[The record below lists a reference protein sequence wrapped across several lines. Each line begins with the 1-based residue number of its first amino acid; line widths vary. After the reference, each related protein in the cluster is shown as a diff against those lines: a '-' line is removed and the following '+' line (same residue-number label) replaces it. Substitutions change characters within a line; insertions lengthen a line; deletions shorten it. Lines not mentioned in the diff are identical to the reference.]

1 MDIDSDGL
9 VKLHDFANLLVR
21 WNKGMNLISRR
32 DINRLLPRHLLDSL
46 SVLPYLTGTSVLDV
60 GTGPGL
66 PGMPLAIVDP
76 NRTYTL
82 CDRMAKRIRFLHMA
96 SRELQTPNVN
106 LEERNLAKD
115 PFVDQRFDTILARGV
130 APGPLLWPMVEPY
143 LEKSGRVIV
152 FESAQVEVVEETT
165 KSVKPVEDTLEE
177 IELGYSYEKV
187 SCLIPGLEQPHFLCI
202 LQRKDK
208 D

>member
-1 MDIDSDGL
+1 MTIDADRLS
-9 VKLHDFANLLVR
+9 KLNDFAALLLR

-46 SVLPYLTGTSVLDV
+46 SVLPYLHGDRVLDV

-76 NRTYTL
+76 ERTFTL
-82 CDRMAKRIRFLHMA
+82 CDRMAKRIRFLYMA
-96 SRELQTPNVN
+96 TRELQTTNVE

-115 PFVDQRFDTILARGV
+115 PFTEQRFSTILARGV
-130 APGPLLWPMVEPY
+130 TPGPELWPMVEPY
-143 LEKSGRVIV
+143 LEQSGRVIV
-152 FESAQVEVVEETT
+152 FESAQADTFLEKEIEKEVVNET
-165 KSVKPVEDTLEE
+165 
-177 IELGYSYEKV
+177 ELGFKTEKKK
-187 SCLIPGLEQPHFLCI
+187 CLIPGLEHPHYLCI
-202 LQRKDK
+202 LQRDVA

>member
-1 MDIDSDGL
+1 MTIDAARLS
-9 VKLHDFANLLVR
+9 KLNDFAALLLR

-46 SVLPYLTGTSVLDV
+46 SVLPYLHGDSVLDV

-76 NRTYTL
+76 ERTFTL
-82 CDRMAKRIRFLHMA
+82 CDRMAKRIRFLYMA
-96 SRELQTPNVN
+96 RRELQTTNVE

-115 PFVDQRFDTILARGV
+115 PFTKQRFSTILARGV
-130 APGPLLWPMVEPY
+130 TPGAELWPMVEPY
-143 LEKSGRVIV
+143 LEQGGRVIV
-152 FESAQVEVVEETT
+152 FESAQA
-165 KSVKPVEDTLEE
+165 DTFLEEE
-177 IELGYSYEKV
+177 IEKEVVDETELGFKTEKKK
-187 SCLIPGLEQPHFLCI
+187 CLIPGLEHPHYLCI
-202 LQRKDK
+202 LQRDVA

>member
-1 MDIDSDGL
+1 MTIDADRLS
-9 VKLHDFANLLVR
+9 KLNDFAALLLR

-46 SVLPYLTGTSVLDV
+46 SVLPYLHGDRVLDV

-76 NRTYTL
+76 ERTFTL
-82 CDRMAKRIRFLHMA
+82 CDRMAKRIRFLYMA
-96 SRELQTPNVN
+96 TRELQTTNVE

-115 PFVDQRFDTILARGV
+115 PFTEQRFSTILARGV
-130 APGPLLWPMVEPY
+130 TPGPELWPMVEPY
-143 LEKSGRVIV
+143 LEQGGRVIV
-152 FESAQVEVVEETT
+152 FESAQA
-165 KSVKPVEDTLEE
+165 DTFLEEE
-177 IELGYSYEKV
+177 IEKEVVDETELGFKTEKKK
-187 SCLIPGLEQPHFLCI
+187 CLIPGLEHPHYLCI
-202 LQRKDK
+202 LQRDVA

>member
-1 MDIDSDGL
+1 LTIDADRLS
-9 VKLHDFANLLVR
+9 KLNDFAALLLR

-46 SVLPYLTGTSVLDV
+46 SVLPYLHGNSVLDV

-76 NRTYTL
+76 ERSFTL

-96 SRELQTPNVN
+96 ARELQMTNVG

-115 PFVDQRFDTILARGV
+115 PFTEQRFSTILARGV
-130 APGPLLWPMVEPY
+130 TPGPELWPMVEPY
-143 LEKSGRVIV
+143 LEQGGRVIV
-152 FESAQVEVVEETT
+152 FESAQADTFPEEEMG
-165 KSVKPVEDTLEE
+165 KE
-177 IELGYSYEKV
+177 IVDETELGFRTEKKK
-187 SCLIPGLEQPHFLCI
+187 CLIPGLEHPHYLCI
-202 LQRKDK
+202 LQRDVA

>member
-1 MDIDSDGL
+1 MTIDADRLS
-9 VKLHDFANLLVR
+9 KLNDFAALLLR

-46 SVLPYLTGTSVLDV
+46 SVLPYLHGNSVLDV

-76 NRTYTL
+76 ERTFTL
-82 CDRMAKRIRFLHMA
+82 CDRMAKRIRFLYMA
-96 SRELQTPNVN
+96 TRELQTTNVE

-115 PFVDQRFDTILARGV
+115 PFTEQRFSTILARGV
-130 APGPLLWPMVEPY
+130 TPGPELWPMVEPY
-143 LEKSGRVIV
+143 LEQGGRVIV
-152 FESAQVEVVEETT
+152 FESAQA
-165 KSVKPVEDTLEE
+165 DTFLEEE
-177 IELGYSYEKV
+177 IEKEVVDETELGFKTEKKK
-187 SCLIPGLEQPHFLCI
+187 CLIPGLEHPHYLCI
-202 LQRKDK
+202 LQRDVA

>member
-1 MDIDSDGL
+1 M
-9 VKLHDFANLLVR
+9 
-21 WNKGMNLISRR
+21 
-32 DINRLLPRHLLDSL
+32 
-46 SVLPYLTGTSVLDV
+46 
-60 GTGPGL
+60 
-66 PGMPLAIVDP
+66 
-76 NRTYTL
+76 
-82 CDRMAKRIRFLHMA
+82 HMA
-96 SRELQTPNVN
+96 SRELQTSNVN

-143 LEKSGRVIV
+143 LEQGGRVIV

-165 KSVKPVEDTLEE
+165 KSIKPAEDTLEE
-177 IELGYSYEKV
+177 IELGYSSEKI

>member
-1 MDIDSDGL
+1 
-9 VKLHDFANLLVR
+9 
-21 WNKGMNLISRR
+21 MNLISRR

-46 SVLPYLTGTSVLDV
+46 SVLPFLTGTSVLDV

-165 KSVKPVEDTLEE
+165 KSIKPAEDTLEE
-177 IELGYSYEKV
+177 IELGYSSEKI

>member
-1 MDIDSDGL
+1 MS
-9 VKLHDFANLLVR
+9 KLNDFAALLLR

-46 SVLPYLTGTSVLDV
+46 SVLPYLHGDRVLDV

-76 NRTYTL
+76 ERTFTL
-82 CDRMAKRIRFLHMA
+82 CDRMAKRIRFLYMA
-96 SRELQTPNVN
+96 TRELQTTNVE

-115 PFVDQRFDTILARGV
+115 PFTEQRFSTILARGV
-130 APGPLLWPMVEPY
+130 TPGPELWPMVEPY
-143 LEKSGRVIV
+143 LEQGGRVIV
-152 FESAQVEVVEETT
+152 FESAQA
-165 KSVKPVEDTLEE
+165 DTFLEEE
-177 IELGYSYEKV
+177 IEKEVVDETELGFKTEKKK
-187 SCLIPGLEQPHFLCI
+187 CLIPGLEHPHYLCI
-202 LQRKDK
+202 LQRDVA

>member
-1 MDIDSDGL
+1 
-9 VKLHDFANLLVR
+9 
-21 WNKGMNLISRR
+21 MNLISRR

-46 SVLPYLTGTSVLDV
+46 SVLPHIIGSSVLDV

-96 SRELQTPNVN
+96 SRELQTPNVS
-106 LEERNLAKD
+106 LEERNLAKE
-115 PFVDQRFDTILARGV
+115 PFVEQRFDTILARGV
-130 APGPLLWPMVEPY
+130 APAAALWPMVEPY
-143 LEKSGRVIV
+143 LELGGRVIV
-152 FESAQVEVVEETT
+152 FESAQVEAL
-165 KSVKPVEDTLEE
+165 EDTAESEVPEQDTLSDALDE
-177 IELGYSYEKV
+177 IALGYSSEKI

>member
-1 MDIDSDGL
+1 MTIDAGRLS
-9 VKLHDFANLLVR
+9 KLNDFAALLLR

-46 SVLPYLTGTSVLDV
+46 SVLPYLHGDRVLDV

-76 NRTYTL
+76 ERTFTL
-82 CDRMAKRIRFLHMA
+82 CDRMAKRIRFLYMA
-96 SRELQTPNVN
+96 TRELQTTNVE

-115 PFVDQRFDTILARGV
+115 PFTEQRFSTILARGV
-130 APGPLLWPMVEPY
+130 TPGPELWPMVEPY
-143 LEKSGRVIV
+143 LEQGGRVIV
-152 FESAQVEVVEETT
+152 FESAQA
-165 KSVKPVEDTLEE
+165 DTFLEEE
-177 IELGYSYEKV
+177 IEKEVVDETELGFKTEKKK
-187 SCLIPGLEQPHFLCI
+187 CLIPGLEHPHYLCI
-202 LQRKDK
+202 LQRDVA

>member
-1 MDIDSDGL
+1 MTIDADRLS
-9 VKLHDFANLLVR
+9 KLNDFAALLLR

-46 SVLPYLTGTSVLDV
+46 SVLPYLHGNSVLDV

-76 NRTYTL
+76 ERTFTL

-96 SRELQTPNVN
+96 ARELQTTNVG

-115 PFVDQRFDTILARGV
+115 PFTEQRFSTILARGV
-130 APGPLLWPMVEPY
+130 TPGPELWPMVEPY
-143 LEKSGRVIV
+143 LEQGGRVIV
-152 FESAQVEVVEETT
+152 FESAQADTFPEEEMG
-165 KSVKPVEDTLEE
+165 KE
-177 IELGYSYEKV
+177 IVDETELGFRTEKKK
-187 SCLIPGLEQPHFLCI
+187 CLIPGLEHPHYLCI
-202 LQRKDK
+202 LQRDVA

>member
-1 MDIDSDGL
+1 MTIDADRLS
-9 VKLHDFANLLVR
+9 KLNDFAALLLR

-46 SVLPYLTGTSVLDV
+46 SVLPYLHGDSVLDV

-76 NRTYTL
+76 ERTFTL

-96 SRELQTPNVN
+96 ARELQTTNVG

-115 PFVDQRFDTILARGV
+115 PFTEQRFSTILARGV
-130 APGPLLWPMVEPY
+130 TPGPELWPMVEPY
-143 LEKSGRVIV
+143 LEQGGRVIV
-152 FESAQVEVVEETT
+152 FESAQADTFPEEEMG
-165 KSVKPVEDTLEE
+165 KE
-177 IELGYSYEKV
+177 IVDETELGFRTEKKK
-187 SCLIPGLEQPHFLCI
+187 CLIPGLEHPHYLCI
-202 LQRKDK
+202 LQRDVA

>member
-1 MDIDSDGL
+1 MTIDTDRLS
-9 VKLHDFANLLVR
+9 KLNDFAALLLR

-46 SVLPYLTGTSVLDV
+46 SVLPYLHGDSVLDV

-76 NRTYTL
+76 ERTFTL

-96 SRELQTPNVN
+96 ARELQTTNVE
-106 LEERNLAKD
+106 LEERNLAKN
-115 PFVDQRFDTILARGV
+115 PFTEQRFSTILARGV
-130 APGPLLWPMVEPY
+130 TPGPELWPMVEPY
-143 LEKSGRVIV
+143 LEQGGRVIV
-152 FESAQVEVVEETT
+152 FESAQADTFPEEEME
-165 KSVKPVEDTLEE
+165 KE
-177 IELGYSYEKV
+177 IVDETELGFRTEKKK
-187 SCLIPGLEQPHFLCI
+187 CLIPGLEHPHYLCI
-202 LQRKDK
+202 LQRDVA

>member
-1 MDIDSDGL
+1 
-9 VKLHDFANLLVR
+9 
-21 WNKGMNLISRR
+21 MNLISRR

-46 SVLPYLTGTSVLDV
+46 SVLPFLHGNSVLDV

-96 SRELQTPNVN
+96 NRELQTSNVN
-106 LEERNLAKD
+106 LEERNLAKQA
-115 PFVDQRFDTILARGV
+115 FTDQCFDTILARGV
-130 APGPLLWPMVEPY
+130 APAPVLWPMVEPY
-143 LEKSGRVIV
+143 LAKGGRVIV
-152 FESAQVEVVEETT
+152 FESAQVELQDPLENEKNSEET
-165 KSVKPVEDTLEE
+165 VADTVDE
-177 IELGYSYEKV
+177 IGLGYTAEKI

-202 LQRKDK
+202 LQRSAEE
-208 D
+208 

>member
-1 MDIDSDGL
+1 LTIDADRLS
-9 VKLHDFANLLVR
+9 KLNDFAALLLR

-46 SVLPYLTGTSVLDV
+46 SVLPYLHGDRVLDV

-76 NRTYTL
+76 ERTFTL
-82 CDRMAKRIRFLHMA
+82 CDRMAKRIRFLYMA
-96 SRELQTPNVN
+96 TRELQTTNVE

-115 PFVDQRFDTILARGV
+115 PFTEQRFSTILARGV
-130 APGPLLWPMVEPY
+130 TPGPELWPMVEPY
-143 LEKSGRVIV
+143 LEQGGRVIV
-152 FESAQVEVVEETT
+152 FESAQA
-165 KSVKPVEDTLEE
+165 DTFLEEE
-177 IELGYSYEKV
+177 IEKQVVDETELGFKTEKKK
-187 SCLIPGLEQPHFLCI
+187 CLIPGLEHPHYLCI
-202 LQRKDK
+202 LQRDVA

>member
-1 MDIDSDGL
+1 MTIDADRLS
-9 VKLHDFANLLVR
+9 KLNDFAALLLR

-46 SVLPYLTGTSVLDV
+46 SVLPYLHGDRVLDV

-76 NRTYTL
+76 ERTFTL
-82 CDRMAKRIRFLHMA
+82 CDRMAKRIRFLYMA
-96 SRELQTPNVN
+96 ARELQMTNVE

-115 PFVDQRFDTILARGV
+115 PFTEQRFSTILARGV
-130 APGPLLWPMVEPY
+130 TPGPELWPMVEPY
-143 LEKSGRVIV
+143 LEQGGRVIV
-152 FESAQVEVVEETT
+152 FESAQA
-165 KSVKPVEDTLEE
+165 DTFLEEE
-177 IELGYSYEKV
+177 IEKEVVDETELGFKTEKKK
-187 SCLIPGLEQPHFLCI
+187 CLIPGLEHPHYLCI
-202 LQRKDK
+202 LQRDVA

>member
-1 MDIDSDGL
+1 MTIDADRLS
-9 VKLHDFANLLVR
+9 KLNDFAALLLR

-46 SVLPYLTGTSVLDV
+46 SVLPYLHGDRVLDV

-76 NRTYTL
+76 ERTFTL
-82 CDRMAKRIRFLHMA
+82 CDRMAKRIRFLYMA
-96 SRELQTPNVN
+96 TRELQTTNVE

-115 PFVDQRFDTILARGV
+115 PFTEQRFSTILARGV
-130 APGPLLWPMVEPY
+130 TPGPELWPMVEPY
-143 LEKSGRVIV
+143 LEQGGRVIV
-152 FESAQVEVVEETT
+152 FESAQA
-165 KSVKPVEDTLEE
+165 DTFLEEE
-177 IELGYSYEKV
+177 IEKEVVDETELGFKTEKRK
-187 SCLIPGLEQPHFLCI
+187 CLIPGLEHPHYLCI
-202 LQRKDK
+202 LQRDVA

>member
-1 MDIDSDGL
+1 MTIDADRLS
-9 VKLHDFANLLVR
+9 KLNDFAALLLR

-46 SVLPYLTGTSVLDV
+46 SVLPYLHGNSVLDV

-76 NRTYTL
+76 ERTFTL

-96 SRELQTPNVN
+96 ARELQTTNVE

-115 PFVDQRFDTILARGV
+115 PFTEQRFSTILARGV
-130 APGPLLWPMVEPY
+130 TPGPELWPMVEPY
-143 LEKSGRVIV
+143 LEQGGRVIV
-152 FESAQVEVVEETT
+152 FESAQADTFPEEEME
-165 KSVKPVEDTLEE
+165 KE
-177 IELGYSYEKV
+177 IVDETELGFRTEKKK
-187 SCLIPGLEQPHFLCI
+187 CLIPGLEHPHYLCI
-202 LQRKDK
+202 LQRDVA

>member
-1 MDIDSDGL
+1 MTIDADRLS
-9 VKLHDFANLLVR
+9 KLNDFAALLLR

-46 SVLPYLTGTSVLDV
+46 SVLPYLHGDRVLDV

-76 NRTYTL
+76 ERTFTL
-82 CDRMAKRIRFLHMA
+82 CDRMAKRIRFLYMA
-96 SRELQTPNVN
+96 TRELQTTNVE

-115 PFVDQRFDTILARGV
+115 PFTEQRFSTILARGV
-130 APGPLLWPMVEPY
+130 TPGPELWPMVEPY
-143 LEKSGRVIV
+143 LEQGGRVIV
-152 FESAQVEVVEETT
+152 FESAQA
-165 KSVKPVEDTLEE
+165 DTFLEEE
-177 IELGYSYEKV
+177 IEKEVVDETESGFKTEKKK
-187 SCLIPGLEQPHFLCI
+187 CLIPGLEHPHYLCI
-202 LQRKDK
+202 LQRDVA

>member
-1 MDIDSDGL
+1 MTIDADRLS
-9 VKLHDFANLLVR
+9 KLNDFAALLLR

-46 SVLPYLTGTSVLDV
+46 SVLPYLHGDRVLDV

-76 NRTYTL
+76 ERTFTL
-82 CDRMAKRIRFLHMA
+82 CDRMAKRIRFLYMA
-96 SRELQTPNVN
+96 ARELQMTNVE

-115 PFVDQRFDTILARGV
+115 PFTEQRFSTILARGV
-130 APGPLLWPMVEPY
+130 TPGPELWPMVEPY
-143 LEKSGRVIV
+143 LEQGGRVIV
-152 FESAQVEVVEETT
+152 FESAQA
-165 KSVKPVEDTLEE
+165 DTFLEEE
-177 IELGYSYEKV
+177 IEKEVVNETELGFKTEKKK
-187 SCLIPGLEQPHFLCI
+187 CLIPGLEHPHYLCI
-202 LQRKDK
+202 LQRDVA

>member
-1 MDIDSDGL
+1 LTIDADRLS
-9 VKLHDFANLLVR
+9 KLNDFAALLLR

-46 SVLPYLTGTSVLDV
+46 SVLPYLHGDRVLDV

-76 NRTYTL
+76 ERTFTL
-82 CDRMAKRIRFLHMA
+82 CDRMAKRIRFLYMA
-96 SRELQTPNVN
+96 ARELQMTNVE

-115 PFVDQRFDTILARGV
+115 PFTEQSFSTILARGV
-130 APGPLLWPMVEPY
+130 TPGPELWPMVEPY
-143 LEKSGRVIV
+143 LEQGGRVIV
-152 FESAQVEVVEETT
+152 FESAQA
-165 KSVKPVEDTLEE
+165 DTFLEEE
-177 IELGYSYEKV
+177 IEKEVVDETELGFKTEKKK
-187 SCLIPGLEQPHFLCI
+187 CLIPGLEHPHYLCI
-202 LQRKDK
+202 LQRDVA

>member
-1 MDIDSDGL
+1 MTIDADRLS
-9 VKLHDFANLLVR
+9 KLNDFAALLLR

-46 SVLPYLTGTSVLDV
+46 SVLPYLHGDRVLDV

-76 NRTYTL
+76 ERTFTL
-82 CDRMAKRIRFLHMA
+82 CDRMAKRIRFLYMA
-96 SRELQTPNVN
+96 TRELQTANVE

-115 PFVDQRFDTILARGV
+115 PFTEQRFSTILARGV
-130 APGPLLWPMVEPY
+130 TPGPELWPMVEPY
-143 LEKSGRVIV
+143 LEQGGRVIV
-152 FESAQVEVVEETT
+152 FESAQA
-165 KSVKPVEDTLEE
+165 DTFLEEE
-177 IELGYSYEKV
+177 IEKEVVDETELGFKTEKKK
-187 SCLIPGLEQPHFLCI
+187 CLIPGLEHPHYLCI
-202 LQRKDK
+202 LQRDVA

>member
-1 MDIDSDGL
+1 LTIDADRLS
-9 VKLHDFANLLVR
+9 KLNDFAALLLR

-46 SVLPYLTGTSVLDV
+46 SVLPYLHGDRVLDV

-76 NRTYTL
+76 ERTFTL
-82 CDRMAKRIRFLHMA
+82 CDRMAKRMRFLHMA
-96 SRELQTPNVN
+96 ARELQTTNVG

-115 PFVDQRFDTILARGV
+115 PFTEQRFSTILARGV
-130 APGPLLWPMVEPY
+130 TPGPELWPMVEPY
-143 LEKSGRVIV
+143 LEQDGRVIV
-152 FESAQVEVVEETT
+152 FESAQADTFPEEEME
-165 KSVKPVEDTLEE
+165 KE
-177 IELGYSYEKV
+177 IVDETELGFRTEKKK
-187 SCLIPGLEQPHFLCI
+187 CLIPGLEHPHYLCI
-202 LQRKDK
+202 LQRDVA

>member
-1 MDIDSDGL
+1 LTIDADRLS
-9 VKLHDFANLLVR
+9 KLNDFAALLLR

-46 SVLPYLTGTSVLDV
+46 SVLPYLHGDRVLDV

-76 NRTYTL
+76 ERTFTL
-82 CDRMAKRIRFLHMA
+82 CDRMAKRIRFLYMA
-96 SRELQTPNVN
+96 TRELQTTNVE

-115 PFVDQRFDTILARGV
+115 PFTEQRFSTILARGV
-130 APGPLLWPMVEPY
+130 TPGPELWPMVEPY
-143 LEKSGRVIV
+143 LEQGGRVIV
-152 FESAQVEVVEETT
+152 FESAQA
-165 KSVKPVEDTLEE
+165 DTFLEEE
-177 IELGYSYEKV
+177 IEKEVVDETELGFKTEKKK
-187 SCLIPGLEQPHFLCI
+187 CLIPGLEHPHYLCI
-202 LQRKDK
+202 LQRDVA